1 MKRLSNAT
9 AIEGLA
15 ENWSSRQAARLASAI
30 VGHPLIAMLLG
41 LLLVAAC
48 AVGMGGYRYS
58 LDHRVFFSPEN
69 PQLQAFEKLHED
81 YSKTDTVIIALA
93 PRSGSVF
100 TAPFLAVLRDLT
112 EQSWQLPYVQRVE
125 SLSNFQH
132 VQVEGDNVDTAD
144 LVENPAALNSDELA
158 EIRRIAVNEPFLVDA
173 LVNPEGTVAGV
184 RLTLNMPGLK
194 QVEEVPEVVFA
205 IRRLVAELHR
215 EHPNIDTHLAG
226 QTIANE
232 AFPEESQADFVRVWP
247 WFMLTMMLVL
257 ALLFRNVKAM
267 LVVVSACLLA
277 VFAGAGLV
285 GFFKPVVN
293 DAVVVAP
300 IMILALAFADGIHLV
315 VTWTQAMHA
324 GEDKRS
330 AMVHSL
336 RSNMGAMLLTT
347 LLTAAG
353 FLTLHFND
361 SPPFRIMG
369 YIVAAGVVIA
379 LLLTLLLSAPLL
391 TLLPGRPP
399 RRIWPLM
406 SRDSAQMGHLAEFV
420 IRRRQALLVAL
431 LVFAGGLIAC
441 VPANRINDDIVKYYT
456 PGTPFRQDMEF
467 VNDNL
472 TGIAEINYSLPAGGP
487 EQIVE
492 PAYLRRLDAFAQWLK
507 TQPYVTQVNSLVD
520 VIKRVNQVMHGDDPA
535 YYRIPDTREEV
546 AQYLLQYELSLPLGM
561 DLNYLI
567 RFDRSESR
575 LRVAVGSSSGQAII
589 GLDRAAQAWQRD
601 HLPAAMQTPGASL
614 SLMFANIGAR
624 SIGGMF
630 VGMLGSLIG
639 ASLLVVLLFGAWRH
653 GLACFVGNL
662 LPIGMAFGV
671 WGLFNGNVDV
681 GLTLVLGIAFSVV
694 IDDTIHFISKY
705 ERARRQGLSS
715 EDAVRSAFRTVGY
728 ALITTSLVLGL
739 GFAWL
744 ANSNIQITVNNAI
757 VICLSIAFALLMD
770 LFLLPILFLLTDK
783 RSMAREPATTPSTLD
798 VPSAQ
803 ADLPAPP
810 TLTKGV
816 HHG

>member
-1 MKRLSNAT
+1 MKGSPPITTEPRT
-9 AIEGLA
+9 
-15 ENWSSRQAARLASAI
+15 ENWRSRQLARIAAAI
-30 VGHPLIAMLLG
+30 VGHPLLAMLLG

-48 AVGMGGYRYS
+48 AAGLGGYRYS
-58 LDHRVFFSPEN
+58 LDHRVFFSAEN
-69 PQLQAFEKLHED
+69 PQLQAFEKLNED
-81 YSKTDTVIIALA
+81 YAKTDTVIIALA

-100 TAPFLAVLRDLT
+100 TAQFLTALRELT

-125 SLSNFQH
+125 SLTNFQH
-132 VQVEGDNVDTAD
+132 VQVDGDNIDTAD
-144 LVENPAALNSDELA
+144 LVSNPAALNAADLA
-158 EIRRIAVNEPFLVDA
+158 EIRRTALAEPFLVDS
-173 LVNPEGTVAGV
+173 LVNPEGTVAGI

-194 QVEEVPEVVFA
+194 QVEEVQEAVFA
-205 IRRLVAELHR
+205 IRALVEELRR

-226 QTIANE
+226 QTIANQ

-257 ALLFRNVKAM
+257 MVLFRSAKAM
-267 LVVVSACLLA
+267 LVVVSSCLLA
-277 VFAGAGLV
+277 VLAGAGLV

-300 IMILALAFADGIHLV
+300 LMILALAFADGIHLV

-324 GEDKRS
+324 GQDRRT

-336 RSNMGAMLLTT
+336 RSNMGAMTLTT
-347 LLTAAG
+347 LLTAVG

-369 YIVAAGVVIA
+369 YIVAAGVLIA
-379 LLLTLLLSAPLL
+379 LLLTLLFSAPLL
-391 TLLPGRPP
+391 AWLPGRPP
-399 RRIWPLM
+399 KRLWPLM
-406 SRDSAQMGHLAEFV
+406 SRDSAQMGRLADFV
-420 IRRRQALLVAL
+420 IRRRYPVLVAL
-431 LVFAGGLIAC
+431 LVLAAGLVAC
-441 VPANRINDDIVKYYT
+441 VPINRINDDIVKYYT
-456 PGTPFRQDMEF
+456 PDTPFRQDMEF

-472 TGIAEINYSLPAGGP
+472 TGVAEINYSLPAGGA

-492 PAYLRRLDAFAQWLK
+492 PAYLRRLDTFAQWLK
-507 TQPYVTQVNSLVD
+507 TQPNVTQVNSLVE

-589 GLDRAAQAWQRD
+589 ALDRAAQAWQRE

-630 VGMLGSLIG
+630 AGMLGSLVG

-671 WGLFNGNVDV
+671 WGLLNGNIDL

-694 IDDTIHFISKY
+694 IDDSIHFISKY

-757 VICLSIAFALLMD
+757 VTCLSIAFALLLD
-770 LFLLPILFLLTDK
+770 LFLLPILFLFTDK
-783 RSMAREPATTPSTLD
+783 RALARLPATAAAALD
-798 VPSAQ
+798 VRNAE
-803 ADLPAPP
+803 ADLPAPS
-810 TLTKGV
+810 TLAKGV